1 MKTLLP
7 VLTALLLTACQGT
20 VPRDEASPWYH
31 PSAGT
36 TVTVHRAIDIPP
48 GRARTFLQNGQI
60 VAYTAR
66 NLYYPN
72 CEFEVLT
79 VDETVRRILPGEFR
93 VQRVLIRQDQVAG
106 GGPVRLADAG
116 RHLGIGLGIG
126 PWGGMGL
133 AADDD
138 GPSYIMYVVEMR
150 LRSPE
155 QPDVFRLVCRGGED
169 DPADAIPPSIREMRQ
184 ALGDYATLTLPDA
197 PAED

>member
-1 MKTLLP
+1 MKTLLT
-7 VLTALLLTACQGT
+7 VLATLLLAACQGT
-20 VPRDEASPWYH
+20 LPRDESSPWYH
-31 PSAGT
+31 PPAGT

-48 GRARTFLQNGQI
+48 GRARAFLQNGRI

-93 VQRVLIRQDQVAG
+93 VQRVRIRQDQVAG

-138 GPSYIMYVVEMR
+138 GPGYIMYVVEMR

-169 DPADAIPPSIREMRQ
+169 DPADAIPPSIRDMRQ
-184 ALGDYATLTLPDA
+184 ALGDYATLSLPDA
-197 PAED
+197 AP